1 MNHAISEIDPFRW
14 KVRSSVDRILI
25 LLTILHQV
33 FQVLLLDG
41 ENTGSET
48 GSIRDA
54 RDLVISD
61 QQFKAFL
68 ERHKE
73 QKSLVPEDNDT
84 MKDSY
89 LLLDENLWY
98 VVTSV
103 IKALFNF
110 RPLYQL
116 PELPRWGQKTRKVHL
131 ESWCRRSFERRW
143 L

>member
-14 KVRSSVDRILI
+14 KVRSSVDRISI

-103 IKALFNF
+103 PKALFNF
-110 RPLYQL
+110 RPLY
-116 PELPRWGQKTRKVHL
+116 
-131 ESWCRRSFERRW
+131 
-143 L
+143 